1 MTGLVLKDFL
11 VLRKALRTYVLFL
24 IFYLILAIVGLFSI
38 SFITAFVQI
47 IVMILPMSSFAY
59 DDLAKWDRYAM
70 TLPLGRRAVVR
81 AKYAFVLLMILVAA
95 AFALL
100 SCVALSIT
108 AAQPVEENLAA
119 GVGALSVGLLA
130 VDVTLPLNYKMGP
143 ERARPFHTPS
153 SSSPSSSSCWPPA
166 RAGWISWSSFPSLW
180 SCPCWVLF
188 PWSFCWACRCP
199 TSSPAALWN
208 KRSFK

>member
-24 IFYLILAIVGLFSI
+24 IFYLILAIFDLFSI

-143 ERARPFHTPS
+143 ERARPFLYAIIFIPVILLVLA
-153 SSSPSSSSCWPPA
+153 A
-166 RAGWISWSSFPSLW
+166 RAGWLDNLEQLPPSVVLPLLCLLPLVILLGLPVSYLIS
-180 SCPCWVLF
+180 
-188 PWSFCWACRCP
+188 CRVVEQ
-199 TSSPAALWN
+199 
-208 KRSFK
+208 KEF

>member
-1 MTGLVLKDFL
+1 MTGLILKDFL
-11 VLRKALRTYVLFL
+11 VLRKALRTYILFL
-24 IFYLILAIVGLFSI
+24 LFYLVMALLNLFSI
-38 SFITAFVQI
+38 AFITAFVQI

-70 TLPLGRRAVVR
+70 ALPLGRRAVVR
-81 AKYAFVLLMILVAA
+81 AKYTFVLLMILVAA

-108 AAQPVEENLAA
+108 AAQPPEENLAA

-143 ERARPFHTPS
+143 ERARPFLYAIIFIPVLLIVLA
-153 SSSPSSSSCWPPA
+153 A
-166 RAGWISWSSFPSLW
+166 RAGWLDGLEQLPLSAVLPLLAAVPLAILLGLPVSYLIS
-180 SCPCWVLF
+180 
-188 PWSFCWACRCP
+188 CRIVDR
-199 TSSPAALWN
+199 
-208 KRSFK
+208 KEF

>member
-24 IFYLILAIVGLFSI
+24 IFYLILAIFDLFSI

-95 AFALL
+95 TFALL

-143 ERARPFHTPS
+143 ERARPFLYAIIFIPVILIVLA
-153 SSSPSSSSCWPPA
+153 A
-166 RAGWISWSSFPSLW
+166 RAGWLDNLEQLPPSVVLPLLGLIPLVILLSLPVSYLIS
-180 SCPCWVLF
+180 
-188 PWSFCWACRCP
+188 CRVVEQ
-199 TSSPAALWN
+199 
-208 KRSFK
+208 KEF

>member
-24 IFYLILAIVGLFSI
+24 IFYLILAIFDLFSI

-143 ERARPFHTPS
+143 ERARPFLYAIIFIPVILIVLA
-153 SSSPSSSSCWPPA
+153 A
-166 RAGWISWSSFPSLW
+166 RAGWLDKLEQLPPSVVLPLLCLIPLVILLGLPVSYLIS
-180 SCPCWVLF
+180 
-188 PWSFCWACRCP
+188 CRVVEQ
-199 TSSPAALWN
+199 
-208 KRSFK
+208 KEF

>member
-24 IFYLILAIVGLFSI
+24 IFYLILAIFDLFSI

-95 AFALL
+95 TFALL

-130 VDVTLPLNYKMGP
+130 VDVILPLNYKMGP
-143 ERARPFHTPS
+143 ERARPFLYAIIFIPVILIVLA
-153 SSSPSSSSCWPPA
+153 A
-166 RAGWISWSSFPSLW
+166 RAGWLDNLEQLPPSVVLPLLCLIPLVILLGLPMSYLIS
-180 SCPCWVLF
+180 
-188 PWSFCWACRCP
+188 CRVVEQ
-199 TSSPAALWN
+199 
-208 KRSFK
+208 KEF

>member
-24 IFYLILAIVGLFSI
+24 IFYLILAIFDLFSI

-143 ERARPFHTPS
+143 ERARPFLYAIIFIPVILIVLA
-153 SSSPSSSSCWPPA
+153 A
-166 RAGWISWSSFPSLW
+166 RAGWLDNLEQLPPSVVLPLLCLIPLVILLGLPVSYLIS
-180 SCPCWVLF
+180 
-188 PWSFCWACRCP
+188 CRVVEQ
-199 TSSPAALWN
+199 
-208 KRSFK
+208 KEF

>member
-24 IFYLILAIVGLFSI
+24 IFYLILAIFDLFSI

-81 AKYAFVLLMILVAA
+81 AKYVFVLLMILVAA

-143 ERARPFHTPS
+143 ERARPFLYAIIFIPVILIILA
-153 SSSPSSSSCWPPA
+153 A
-166 RAGWISWSSFPSLW
+166 RAGWLDNLEQLPPSVVLPLLCLIPLVILLGLPMSYLIS
-180 SCPCWVLF
+180 
-188 PWSFCWACRCP
+188 CRVVEQ
-199 TSSPAALWN
+199 
-208 KRSFK
+208 KEF

>member
-24 IFYLILAIVGLFSI
+24 IFYLIMAIVGLFSI

-81 AKYAFVLLMILVAA
+81 AKYVFVVLMILVAA

-130 VDVTLPLNYKMGP
+130 VDLTLPLNYKMGP
-143 ERARPFHTPS
+143 ERARPFLYAIIFIPVILIVLA
-153 SSSPSSSSCWPPA
+153 A
-166 RAGWISWSSFPSLW
+166 RAGWLDNLEQLPLSVVLPLLCLIPLVILLGLPVSYLIS
-180 SCPCWVLF
+180 
-188 PWSFCWACRCP
+188 CRVVEQ
-199 TSSPAALWN
+199 
-208 KRSFK
+208 KEF

>member
-1 MTGLVLKDFL
+1 MTGLILKDFL
-11 VLRKALRTYVLFL
+11 VLRKTLKTYLLFL
-24 IFYLILAIVGLFSI
+24 IFYLIMALLGLFSI
-38 SFITAFVQI
+38 SFITAFVQV

-70 TLPLGRRAVVR
+70 ALPLGRRAVVR
-81 AKYAFVLLMILVAA
+81 AKYAFVMLMILASA

-130 VDVTLPLNYKMGP
+130 VDLTLPLNYKLGP
-143 ERARPFHTPS
+143 ERARPILFAIIFLPVLLIVLA
-153 SSSPSSSSCWPPA
+153 A
-166 RAGWISWSSFPSLW
+166 RAGWLDRLEQLPRSVVLPLVGLIPLLILLGLPVSYLIS
-180 SCPCWVLF
+180 
-188 PWSFCWACRCP
+188 CRIVEQ
-199 TSSPAALWN
+199 
-208 KRSFK
+208 KEF

>member
-143 ERARPFHTPS
+143 ERARPFLYAIIFIPVILIVLA
-153 SSSPSSSSCWPPA
+153 A
-166 RAGWISWSSFPSLW
+166 RAGWLDNLEQLPPSVVLPLLCLLPLVILLGLPVSYLIS
-180 SCPCWVLF
+180 
-188 PWSFCWACRCP
+188 CRVVEQ
-199 TSSPAALWN
+199 
-208 KRSFK
+208 KEF

>member
-24 IFYLILAIVGLFSI
+24 IFYLILAIFDLFSI

-81 AKYAFVLLMILVAA
+81 AKYVFVLLMILVAA

-143 ERARPFHTPS
+143 ERARPFLYAIIFIPVILIVLA
-153 SSSPSSSSCWPPA
+153 A
-166 RAGWISWSSFPSLW
+166 RAGWLDKLEQLPPSVVLPLLCLIPLVILLGLPVSYLIS
-180 SCPCWVLF
+180 
-188 PWSFCWACRCP
+188 CRVVEQ
-199 TSSPAALWN
+199 
-208 KRSFK
+208 KEF

>member
-108 AAQPVEENLAA
+108 AAQPVEENLAV

-143 ERARPFHTPS
+143 ERARPFLYAIIFIPVILIVLA
-153 SSSPSSSSCWPPA
+153 A
-166 RAGWISWSSFPSLW
+166 RAGWLDNLEQLPLSVVLPLLCLIPLVILLGLPVSYLIS
-180 SCPCWVLF
+180 
-188 PWSFCWACRCP
+188 CRVVEQ
-199 TSSPAALWN
+199 
-208 KRSFK
+208 KEF

>member
-24 IFYLILAIVGLFSI
+24 IFYLILAIIGLFSI

-81 AKYAFVLLMILVAA
+81 AKYVFVVLMILVAA

-143 ERARPFHTPS
+143 ERARPFLYAIIFIPVILIVLA
-153 SSSPSSSSCWPPA
+153 A
-166 RAGWISWSSFPSLW
+166 RAGWLDNLEQLPPSVVLPLLCLIPLVILLGLPVSYLIS
-180 SCPCWVLF
+180 
-188 PWSFCWACRCP
+188 CRVVEQ
-199 TSSPAALWN
+199 
-208 KRSFK
+208 KEF

>member
-24 IFYLILAIVGLFSI
+24 IFYLILAIFDLFSI

-143 ERARPFHTPS
+143 ERARPFLYAIIFIPVILIVLA
-153 SSSPSSSSCWPPA
+153 A
-166 RAGWISWSSFPSLW
+166 RAGWLDKLEQLPLSMVLPLLGLIPLVILLGLPVSYLIS
-180 SCPCWVLF
+180 
-188 PWSFCWACRCP
+188 CRVVEQ
-199 TSSPAALWN
+199 
-208 KRSFK
+208 KEF

>member
-143 ERARPFHTPS
+143 ERARPFLYAIIFIPVILIVLA
-153 SSSPSSSSCWPPA
+153 A
-166 RAGWISWSSFPSLW
+166 RAGWLDNLEQLPLSVVLPLLCLIPLVILLGLPVSYLIS
-180 SCPCWVLF
+180 
-188 PWSFCWACRCP
+188 CRVVEQ
-199 TSSPAALWN
+199 
-208 KRSFK
+208 KEF

>member
-143 ERARPFHTPS
+143 ERARPFLYAIIFIPVILIVLA
-153 SSSPSSSSCWPPA
+153 A
-166 RAGWISWSSFPSLW
+166 RAGWLDNLEQLPPSVVLPLLGLIPLVILLGLPVSYLIS
-180 SCPCWVLF
+180 
-188 PWSFCWACRCP
+188 CRVVEQ
-199 TSSPAALWN
+199 
-208 KRSFK
+208 KEF

>member
-24 IFYLILAIVGLFSI
+24 IFYLILAIFDLFSI

-130 VDVTLPLNYKMGP
+130 EDVTLPLNYKMGP
-143 ERARPFHTPS
+143 ERARPFLYAIIFIPVILIVLA
-153 SSSPSSSSCWPPA
+153 A
-166 RAGWISWSSFPSLW
+166 RAGWLDNLEQLPPSVVLPLLCLLPLVILLGLPVSYLIS
-180 SCPCWVLF
+180 
-188 PWSFCWACRCP
+188 CRVVEQ
-199 TSSPAALWN
+199 
-208 KRSFK
+208 KEF

>member
-24 IFYLILAIVGLFSI
+24 IFYLILAIFDLFSI

-143 ERARPFHTPS
+143 ERARPFLYAIIFIPVILIVLA
-153 SSSPSSSSCWPPA
+153 A
-166 RAGWISWSSFPSLW
+166 RAGWLDNLEQLPPSVVLPLLCLLPLVILLGLPVSYLIS
-180 SCPCWVLF
+180 
-188 PWSFCWACRCP
+188 CRIVEQ
-199 TSSPAALWN
+199 
-208 KRSFK
+208 KEF

>member
-81 AKYAFVLLMILVAA
+81 AKYVFVVLMILVAA

-143 ERARPFHTPS
+143 ERARPFLYAIIFIPVILIVLA
-153 SSSPSSSSCWPPA
+153 A
-166 RAGWISWSSFPSLW
+166 RAGWLDNLEQLPPSVVLPLLCLIPLVILLGLPVSYLIS
-180 SCPCWVLF
+180 
-188 PWSFCWACRCP
+188 CRVVEQ
-199 TSSPAALWN
+199 
-208 KRSFK
+208 KEF

>member
-1 MTGLVLKDFL
+1 MTGLILKDFL

-24 IFYLILAIVGLFSI
+24 IFYLILAIFDLFSI

-81 AKYAFVLLMILVAA
+81 AKYMFVVLMILVAA

-100 SCVALSIT
+100 SCVVLSIT

-143 ERARPFHTPS
+143 ERARPFLYAIIFIPVILIVLA
-153 SSSPSSSSCWPPA
+153 A
-166 RAGWISWSSFPSLW
+166 RAGWLDNLEQLPPSVVLPLLCLLPLVILLGLPVSYLIS
-180 SCPCWVLF
+180 
-188 PWSFCWACRCP
+188 CRIVEQ
-199 TSSPAALWN
+199 
-208 KRSFK
+208 KEF

>member
-24 IFYLILAIVGLFSI
+24 IFYLILAIFDLFSI

-81 AKYAFVLLMILVAA
+81 AKYVFVLLMILVAA

-143 ERARPFHTPS
+143 ERARPFLYAIIFIPVILIVL
-153 SSSPSSSSCWPPA
+153 A
-166 RAGWISWSSFPSLW
+166 GRAGWLDNLEQLPLSVVLPLLCLIPLVILLGLPVSYLIS
-180 SCPCWVLF
+180 
-188 PWSFCWACRCP
+188 CRVVEQ
-199 TSSPAALWN
+199 
-208 KRSFK
+208 KEF

>member
-143 ERARPFHTPS
+143 ERARPFLYAIIFIPVILIVLA
-153 SSSPSSSSCWPPA
+153 A
-166 RAGWISWSSFPSLW
+166 RAGWLDNLEQLPPSVVLPLLCLIPLVILLGLPVSYLIS
-180 SCPCWVLF
+180 
-188 PWSFCWACRCP
+188 CRVVEQ
-199 TSSPAALWN
+199 
-208 KRSFK
+208 KEF

>member
-24 IFYLILAIVGLFSI
+24 IFYLILAIFDLFSI

-143 ERARPFHTPS
+143 ERARPFLYAIIFIPVILIVL
-153 SSSPSSSSCWPPA
+153 A
-166 RAGWISWSSFPSLW
+166 GRAGWLDNLEQLPPSVVLPLLCLLPLVILLGLPVSYLIS
-180 SCPCWVLF
+180 
-188 PWSFCWACRCP
+188 CRVVEQ
-199 TSSPAALWN
+199 
-208 KRSFK
+208 KEF